1 MYARG
6 AAGGAVSWL
15 LNETLGRCAR
25 ALGAAPP
32 LRRWDGG
39 VSAGPKARELEL
51 RLRAGSLSDSF

>member
-39 VSAGPKARELEL
+39 VSVGPKAR
-51 RLRAGSLSDSF
+51 